1 MKRSQMQ
8 TGMAAAAL
16 CYFIWGLLPIYWKL
30 LGSVPSFEILAHR
43 MTWSLPF
50 TILFLIIFRHRLL
63 SPYFKNITVLKHSFI
78 CSSLLAANWLIYIWA
93 VNSGYIVETS
103 LGYYINPLVSV
114 SFGVFFMKERLRSGQ
129 VAAIVLAAIGVVY
142 LTFVYGT
149 FPWIALALAMSFA
162 VYGLLHK
169 KTKIAPLEGLH
180 LETMMFFVPAASFL
194 LLLEFRDSG
203 AFLHAPLSISMMLA
217 GTGLVTTI
225 PLLLFAYAA
234 QNIPLSLLGI
244 LQYIA
249 PSLNLLIGVFLY
261 HEEFPMSRLIGFL
274 LVWSALLVYM
284 VEGSVR
290 KVRHRRLKLE
300 RAG

>member
-1 MKRSQMQ
+1 MSRSQTQ
-8 TGMAAAAL
+8 TGIAAAASA
-16 CYFIWGLLPIYWKL
+16 YVFWGILPIYWKL
-30 LGSVPSFEILAHR
+30 LGNVPSFEILGHR
-43 MTWSLPF
+43 MVWSLPF
-50 TILFLIIFRHRLL
+50 TLLFLFIFKHRLS
-63 SPYFKNITVLKHSFI
+63 SPHFSDRAVLKSSLF
-78 CSSLLAANWLIYIWA
+78 CSSLLAVNWFIYIWA

-114 SFGVFFMKERLRSGQ
+114 AFGVFFMKERLRPGQ
-129 VAAIVLAAIGVVY
+129 VAAIALAAVGVIY

-169 KTKIAPLEGLH
+169 KTKIAPLESLH
-180 LETMMFFVPAASFL
+180 LETLIFFVPAAACL
-194 LLLEFRDSG
+194 LFLEFSAGG
-203 AFLHAPLSISMMLA
+203 AFLHEQVSTSLMLA

-249 PSLNLLIGVFLY
+249 PTLNLLIGVFLY
-261 HEEFPMSRLIGFL
+261 REEFPVSRLIGFL
-274 LVWSALLVYM
+274 LVWSALLVY
-284 VEGSVR
+284 VLEGGVQ
-290 KVRHRRLKLE
+290 KVRNRRVQLE
-300 RAG
+300 SRA